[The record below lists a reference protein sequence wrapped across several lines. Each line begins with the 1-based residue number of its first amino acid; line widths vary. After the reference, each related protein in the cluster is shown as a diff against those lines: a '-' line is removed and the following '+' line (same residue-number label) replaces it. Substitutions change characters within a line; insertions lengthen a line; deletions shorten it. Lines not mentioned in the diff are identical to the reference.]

1 MRSQLG
7 QEWRHCKL
15 SSGLNE
21 NTQMAIDTVSVVKS
35 SRSISAR
42 FDSSFAWFL
51 AFMLVTVFL
60 LIVLLTVIC
69 ILAYFVHRLRR
80 QSARLPSD
88 LDTDG
93 DVIYGFSNKHAELI
107 EYRSSVPA
115 SNASLTDPW
124 NTRLGRSVERCD
136 CHLLHREEFE
146 RRRDNFEERGV
157 QFHTYPKVGVP
168 LTHNGWT
175 QRVLSQPGT
184 LHLHQSQISSM
195 HEEQRKP
202 AVPKNRMVER
212 LLIEA
217 VQQGEVNLTWPK

>member
-1 MRSQLG
+1 M
-7 QEWRHCKL
+7 
-15 SSGLNE
+15 
-21 NTQMAIDTVSVVKS
+21 KS
-35 SRSISAR
+35 SPPASTK

-69 ILAYFVHRLRR
+69 ILAYFVYRLRR
-80 QSARLPSD
+80 QSARLPPG
-88 LDTDG
+88 LDTEG

-107 EYRSSVPA
+107 EYRSSAPP

-124 NTRLGRSVERCD
+124 NTRLGSSIEHCD

-146 RRRDNFEERGV
+146 RRRENLIRRGV
-157 QFHTYPKVGVP
+157 QFHTYPKS
-168 LTHNGWT
+168 
-175 QRVLSQPGT
+175 RV
-184 LHLHQSQISSM
+184 SSM
-195 HEEQRKP
+195 HEERRKP
-202 AVPKNRMVER
+202 SVPKNRMVER